1 VYNNPI
7 YKFLKRQFKH
17 VIHTIGFDVLSYNI
31 FTSQDIQLQT
41 LLRTYNINTVLDVG
55 ANEGQYAKHL
65 IELGYKGSIYS
76 FEPMAAVYARLRA
89 NAEGCAQWRTINA
102 GIGKEEGELML
113 NVSENLASS
122 SLLKVE
128 MKSIEVDSTTRTTH
142 QENIKITTIDTF
154 IRSNPPFGN
163 NILLKL
169 DVQGYEMEALKG
181 SMKSIGAMTVV
192 QVELSF
198 VPVYENGPLYVDVI
212 NFMKEQGFELFTLL
226 PAFVDGKTG
235 RMLQADGIFVRTN
248 FNPDR
253 IQA

>member
-1 VYNNPI
+1 MYNNPI

-55 ANEGQYAKHL
+55 ANEGQYANHL

-76 FEPMAAVYARLRA
+76 FEPMAAVYTTLRA
-89 NAEGCAQWRTINA
+89 KANRHPQWRTTNA

-128 MKSIEVDSTTRTTH
+128 MNSVEVDPATRTTH
-142 QENIKITTIDTF
+142 QESIKITTI
-154 IRSNPPFGN
+154 
-163 NILLKL
+163 
-169 DVQGYEMEALKG
+169 
-181 SMKSIGAMTVV
+181 
-192 QVELSF
+192 
-198 VPVYENGPLYVDVI
+198 
-212 NFMKEQGFELFTLL
+212 
-226 PAFVDGKTG
+226 
-235 RMLQADGIFVRTN
+235 
-248 FNPDR
+248 
-253 IQA
+253 